1 MMRRWHEV
9 NSKHYSDN
17 RDGTTK
23 KKSNVNNLLK
33 PNVKTFTA
41 VLNACAR
48 PIEKSERTDAF
59 AIAQL
64 TMAEL
69 SVGTYGKP
77 NFLSYAAYLS
87 VCATTLD
94 PGHDRDRAVEVAFK
108 ACAEAGEVGRI
119 VLEKLYGASSPELLE
134 KLIGSYRDE
143 QGQVHIPEKWNANI
157 RGERFDFAQQ
167 VKSSD
172 VTEKDLSCIPKSSQ
186 VRLEAVR
193 SFGGTAGTFC
203 RNIDRACTGRVDDT
217 DTISWSSENGFSS
230 KQ

>member
-1 MMRRWHEV
+1 M
-9 NSKHYSDN
+9 
-17 RDGTTK
+17 
-23 KKSNVNNLLK
+23 K

-48 PIEKSERTDAF
+48 PTETSERTDAF

-94 PGHDRDRAVEVAFK
+94 PGHDRDRAVEVAFQ
-108 ACAEAGEVGRI
+108 ACAKAGEVGKI
-119 VLEKLYGASSPELLE
+119 VLEKLHGAASPELLE
-134 KLIGSYRDE
+134 KLIGSYRDR
-143 QGQVHIPEKWNANI
+143 QGQVHIPEKWKANI
-157 RGERFDFAQQ
+157 RGERFDFTKE
-167 VKSSD
+167 VKSMQVS
-172 VTEKDLSCIPKSSQ
+172 EEELRNIPKSSQ
-186 VRLEAVR
+186 VRLEAVQN
-193 SFGGTAGTFC
+193 FGGTTGTYW
-203 RNIDRACTGRVDDT
+203 RNNDGARASLIDDD
-217 DTISWSSENGFSS
+217 DMISWSSENGFSS